1 MPSIISETSLA
12 CAMNHTFAHFVI
24 GAANQFAHAA
34 ALAVANLPAKSYH
47 PLFIYGGS
55 GLGKTHLLRAIGEH
69 VQQRAASRRV
79 TYLPAER
86 FVSEWVHHL
95 HYNRT
100 ADFRQYYRQVD
111 MLLVDDIQYL
121 AGKPRAQEEFFHTFN
136 ALVEANRY
144 IVLASDR
151 PPQDITPLDPRLR
164 SRFAAGLLADMRPPD
179 LETRLAIL
187 QRKAAAHDLVLS
199 PDVAMLVATQ
209 IHTNVPDLEVALARL
224 TAYASLY
231 NHTEVTPDMAETM
244 LAQFFAE
251 RSEAITAVRIQSAVA
266 ERLNLK
272 ASNLRSK
279 DRRRAVAFARQV
291 AMYLCRELTDASL
304 PEIGRAFGGR
314 DHSTVLHACT
324 KISGLEAS
332 DEDVAHLLW
341 QLRRVLGK

>member
-1 MPSIISETSLA
+1 
-12 CAMNHTFAHFVI
+12 MNDTFAKFVI

-34 ALAVANLPAKSYH
+34 ALAVANFPASGYN

-79 TYLPAER
+79 AYLPAER
-86 FVSEWVHHL
+86 FVSDWVHHL
-95 HYNRT
+95 QHNRT
-100 ADFRQYYRQVD
+100 ADFRQHYRQVD

-144 IVLASDR
+144 IVLTSDR
-151 PPQDITPLDPRLR
+151 LPQDIAPLDPRLR
-164 SRFAAGLLADMRPPD
+164 SRFAAGLMAEMQPPD

-199 PDVAMLVATQ
+199 PDVAMLIATQ
-209 IHTNVPDLEVALARL
+209 IRTNVPDLEVALARL

-231 NHTEVTPDMAETM
+231 NLAEVTTDMADTM

-251 RSEAITAVRIQSAVA
+251 RAEAITAARIQSAVA
-266 ERLNLK
+266 ERLELNV
-272 ASNLRSK
+272 SHLRSK

-304 PEIGRAFGGR
+304 PEIGRAFGGK
-314 DHSTVLHACT
+314 DHSTVLHACA
-324 KISGLEAS
+324 KIAGLEET
-332 DEDVAHLLW
+332 DEDVARLLW
-341 QLRRVLGK
+341 QLRRALGK